1 MLLLRKA
8 QSVCNMNRSAIGFGT
23 FGGVMASVFPALI
36 LGDVLRTILLATIG
50 AAVSFFVS
58 LVLGIFFKRRR

>member
-1 MLLLRKA
+1 
-8 QSVCNMNRSAIGFGT
+8 MNRSAIGFGT